1 MARTQR
7 LIRTATALAFI
18 CLLFANGNAHAENAG
33 GISATYYI
41 ITDAPP
47 SKDLTQH
54 TFCGR
59 ETENNINRSF
69 DGEPFTP
76 CPDDLFLVHY
86 TGFITLPAH
95 STIQFWLA
103 ADDGGTMKIGT
114 YEWGDWSDKGCGA
127 IETEPMTMPSQQP
140 LMLDGWFYENG
151 GGTCFMLA
159 WKIDDGDWEIVPDS
173 AFTLSNQIETTT
185 TTTQPAT
192 TTTQRQATTTS
203 VPTSNRQEDSPATVP
218 VQVPVTTDTTATTVP
233 AVVPQT
239 TVAVVPEPIQP
250 ATTLASSVPVATVP
264 APLTSDAQTTTTLL
278 PTTTQPIQEPTS
290 EPQSV
295 SEKQI
300 IELLDNL
307 DLSTPEEVVAQ
318 VATILEAELDS
329 TLATQLATNSELLEV
344 ITPDQAEEIF
354 ASLDLDTLD
363 PTQID
368 ALVETVQ
375 NAPEEIREAFETA
388 VNVFDGAVDSYV
400 PVGSSV
406 PISTRRLVIAAS
418 ALLSAVPVAP
428 SRRN

>member
-1 MARTQR
+1 
-7 LIRTATALAFI
+7 
-18 CLLFANGNAHAENAG
+18 
-33 GISATYYI
+33 
-41 ITDAPP
+41 
-47 SKDLTQH
+47 
-54 TFCGR
+54 
-59 ETENNINRSF
+59 
-69 DGEPFTP
+69 
-76 CPDDLFLVHY
+76 
-86 TGFITLPAH
+86 
-95 STIQFWLA
+95 
-103 ADDGGTMKIGT
+103 
-114 YEWGDWSDKGCGA
+114 
-127 IETEPMTMPSQQP
+127 
-140 LMLDGWFYENG
+140 
-151 GGTCFMLA
+151 
-159 WKIDDGDWEIVPDS
+159 
-173 AFTLSNQIETTT
+173 
-185 TTTQPAT
+185 
-192 TTTQRQATTTS
+192 

-239 TVAVVPEPIQP
+239 TVAVVPEPTQP

-264 APLTSDAQTTTTLL
+264 APSTSDAQTTTTLL

-295 SEKQI
+295 SEEQI

-354 ASLDLDTLD
+354 ASIDLDTLD
-363 PTQID
+363 PTKID
-368 ALVETVQ
+368 ALVEAVQ

-418 ALLSAVPVAP
+418 ALLSAIPVAP

>member
-7 LIRTATALAFI
+7 LIRIATALAFI

-33 GISATYYI
+33 GISATYFI

-192 TTTQRQATTTS
+192 TTTQRQVTTTS

-239 TVAVVPEPIQP
+239 TVAVVLEPTQP

-264 APLTSDAQTTTTLL
+264 APSTSDAQTTTTLL

-295 SEKQI
+295 SEEQI